1 VKLPPP
7 AEEHVLRPVAVRR
20 ERDSRFL
27 VFAGIVLVALALGLK
42 SELVAPSML
51 WPLGAGLLVV
61 AGVALLPYL
70 NVDRRLPP
78 IEHFVPAALGALA
91 VAGLAQL
98 MVDWWK
104 YALIAL
110 AFGVGFYAAAA
121 LDYFHLRDQAK
132 PGHLVVQESVMA
144 LGVAG
149 SFLVVLTLNLELPL
163 RLAAIMLISFLASY
177 RSFRVL
183 GRPMPTRRAL
193 LFSLFV
199 AQLVTFFAWAMTV
212 YLYFREGFFAVMLL
226 LLWYVNRGI
235 IRHTVEETL
244 TRHVV
249 VEYGLFVLLIGYLF
263 FVSAQ
268 AQR

>member
-7 AEEHVLRPVAVRR
+7 AEEHVLHPVAARR

-42 SELVAPSML
+42 SELVAPSLL
-51 WPLGAGLLVV
+51 WPLSAGLLVV

-149 SFLVVLTLNLELPL
+149 SFLVVLTLNLDLPL
-163 RLAAIMLISFLASY
+163 RLGAIMLISFLASY

-244 TRHVV
+244 TRHVI